1 MANDIVE
8 KIEIKKLSEFIA
20 LLENGSY
27 ENMYFRGQPRDYSQE
42 EPYPDSGIVAS
53 CYRNQFKHN
62 SNADLNNMLH
72 DYYFNLGHLLT
83 ETDKNNFL
91 AYAQHHGLPT
101 NLIDISSVSLVALYF
116 ACEKTYY
123 DDNKE
128 VSQKRENDGHVYALQ
143 KDRFINISNQV
154 SSRRIDSFYNDLVQE
169 GLYSG
174 EDKATLILFN
184 NILKH
189 YLEINRRNFIDLFV
203 ENVVLTKEIIETNK
217 KKFEEDHSPLIDKL
231 NFYIEETY
239 NSEPIY
245 SVFSAKK
252 NIATVIIERE
262 LRRDKL
268 SYLYNYAEWLR
279 IIMEHIL
286 VKLYPEI
293 EWYTEEESTIEEI
306 KYYGIKYKF
315 NYEKIQD
322 MSGEEI
328 ISVCF
333 LTFFIFLLD
342 RVALSE
348 TVKMPR
354 FPYMLYKPEINFDRI
369 RLQSGHFIYQNAL
382 YYLDNLK
389 CEDVIIND
397 SIRPDKIIIIKN
409 KNKNQILK
417 ELDNIGINKMTLFED
432 PDKYAEYLKEKYQK
446 NSFKLGGF

>member
-53 CYRNQFKHN
+53 CYRKQFKHN

-128 VSQKRENDGHVYALQ
+128 VSLKRENDGHVYALK
-143 KDRFINISNQV
+143 KDKFINISNQV

-169 GLYSG
+169 GIYSG
-174 EDKATLILFN
+174 DDKLTLVLFN
-184 NILKH
+184 NILKN
-189 YLEINRRNFIDLFV
+189 YLEQNRRNFIDLFV
-203 ENVVLTKEIIETNK
+203 ENIVLSKDLIETNK
-217 KKFEEDHSPLIDKL
+217 ERFEEDLSPLIDKL

-239 NSEPIY
+239 NSQPSY
-245 SVFSAKK
+245 SVISAKE

-262 LRRDKL
+262 LRRDTL
-268 SYLYNYAEWLR
+268 SYFYNYAEWLR

-315 NYEKIQD
+315 NYEKIQY
-322 MSGEEI
+322 MSDEEI

-342 RVALSE
+342 RVALNE
-348 TVKMPR
+348 TLKMPR

-382 YYLDNLK
+382 YYRDNFK
-389 CEDVIIND
+389 YEDVIIND
-397 SIRPDKIIIIKN
+397 SIRPDKIITIKN

-432 PDKYAEYLKEKYQK
+432 PDKYAEYLKEEYQE
-446 NSFKLGGF
+446 N

>member
-42 EPYPDSGIVAS
+42 KPYPDSGIVAS
-53 CYRNQFKHN
+53 CYRKQFKHN

-72 DYYFNLGHLLT
+72 DYYFNLGHKLT

-143 KDRFINISNQV
+143 KDKFINISNQV
-154 SSRRIDSFYNDLVQE
+154 SSRRIDSYYNDLVQE
-169 GLYSG
+169 GIYSG
-174 EDKATLILFN
+174 EDNSTLILFN
-184 NILKH
+184 NILKN
-189 YLEINRRNFIDLFV
+189 YLEINRRNFIDFFV
-203 ENVVLTKEIIETNK
+203 ENVTLTRNIIKANKENFFEDFGSLIEKFDEYLSSDVSYKHFISFIIK
-217 KKFEEDHSPLIDKL
+217 RKL
-231 NFYIEETY
+231 LRD
-239 NSEPIY
+239 SVPIC
-245 SVFSAKK
+245 
-252 NIATVIIERE
+252 
-262 LRRDKL
+262 
-268 SYLYNYAEWLR
+268 YNYADWLR

-286 VKLYPEI
+286 VKLHPNEK
-293 EWYTEEESTIEEI
+293 WYTELETINEKMIYFNI
-306 KYYGIKYKF
+306 KYNF
-315 NYEKIQD
+315 NYDKIESLD
-322 MSGEEI
+322 LSEI
-328 ISVCF
+328 MTVCF

-342 RVALSE
+342 RVALNE

-382 YYLDNLK
+382 YYRDNFK

-409 KNKNQILK
+409 KNKTRILK

-432 PDKYAEYLKEKYQK
+432 PDKYAEYLREKYQR
-446 NSFKLGGF
+446 N

>member
-42 EPYPDSGIVAS
+42 EPYPDSGIIAS
-53 CYRNQFKHN
+53 CYRKQFKHN

-128 VSQKRENDGHVYALQ
+128 VSQKRENYGHVYALQ

-203 ENVVLTKEIIETNK
+203 ENVTFARDIIKANKEC
-217 KKFEEDHSPLIDKL
+217 FCEDFSPLIDEFNIFINEGFSSHSLYYIDSTKSNL
-231 NFYIEETY
+231 VSGIFRWNSFYETD
-239 NSEPIY
+239 P
-245 SVFSAKK
+245 
-252 NIATVIIERE
+252 TC
-262 LRRDKL
+262 
-268 SYLYNYAEWLR
+268 YNYADYLR
-279 IIMEHIL
+279 VFMENIL
-286 VKLYPEI
+286 VKLYPGKA
-293 EWYTEEESTIEEI
+293 WYSEVKSTNEEI
-306 KYYGIKYKF
+306 NYYGKNYKF
-315 NYEKIQD
+315 NSDKIENLD
-322 MSGEEI
+322 ELEVMP
-328 ISVCF
+328 VCF

-342 RVALSE
+342 RVALNE

-382 YYLDNLK
+382 YYQDNFK
-389 CEDVIIND
+389 FEDVIIND

-409 KNKNQILK
+409 KNKNRILK

-432 PDKYAEYLKEKYQK
+432 PDKYAEYLKEKYQE
-446 NSFKLGGF
+446 N